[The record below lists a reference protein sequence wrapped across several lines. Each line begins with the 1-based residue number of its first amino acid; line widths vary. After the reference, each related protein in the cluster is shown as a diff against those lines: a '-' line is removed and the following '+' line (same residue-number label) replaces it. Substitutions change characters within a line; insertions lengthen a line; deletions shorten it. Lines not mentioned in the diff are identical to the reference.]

1 MERKYW
7 IDYTKLLAMMLVFN
21 SHMDKLYPVPQLASG
36 GALGNVLFFLV
47 CGYTWKSG
55 VTYKSTTFSKWYGS
69 KIKRIW
75 IPTVFANII
84 YIILFPAKGWNLY
97 EFTSIF
103 LYPNKYYWFCSAV
116 LVYAAIY
123 FPVIRKGEKAT
134 LIACLI
140 AIVVYFAYYFL
151 LMDRSNFNVESIGY
165 GKWARFSFYLICV
178 LVGTTNKC
186 HSVLCDKKWYYCTM
200 SIILFAATS
209 ALKMSMAR
217 LSVLLNY
224 QFVCQFL
231 TLINAI
237 TIMKLFQTI
246 ELDLK
251 RIKISIIVRE
261 MAKYTWEV
269 YLVQII
275 VIPFFVGVEFPQN
288 CIFSFM
294 VTWVIATILHQ
305 LFQRVVLAQHDPT
318 K

>member
-1 MERKYW
+1 
-7 IDYTKLLAMMLVFN
+7 
-21 SHMDKLYPVPQLASG
+21 
-36 GALGNVLFFLV
+36 
-47 CGYTWKSG
+47 
-55 VTYKSTTFSKWYGS
+55 
-69 KIKRIW
+69 
-75 IPTVFANII
+75 
-84 YIILFPAKGWNLY
+84 
-97 EFTSIF
+97 
-103 LYPNKYYWFCSAV
+103 
-116 LVYAAIY
+116 
-123 FPVIRKGEKAT
+123 
-134 LIACLI
+134 
-140 AIVVYFAYYFL
+140 
-151 LMDRSNFNVESIGY
+151 
-165 GKWARFSFYLICV
+165 
-178 LVGTTNKC
+178 
-186 HSVLCDKKWYYCTM
+186 
-200 SIILFAATS
+200 
-209 ALKMSMAR
+209 MSMAR

>member
-1 MERKYW
+1 M
-7 IDYTKLLAMMLVFN
+7 TN
-21 SHMDKLYPVPQLASG
+21 
-36 GALGNVLFFLV
+36 
-47 CGYTWKSG
+47 
-55 VTYKSTTFSKWYGS
+55 KSTIFSKWYSS

-84 YIILFPAKGWNLY
+84 YIILFPVNGWNIH

-123 FPVIRKGEKAT
+123 FPVIRKGKKSA

-140 AIVVYFAYYFL
+140 AIVVYFLYYFL
-151 LMDRSNFNVESIGY
+151 MMDRSNFNVESIGY
-165 GKWARFSFYLICV
+165 GKWTRFSFYFICV
-178 LVGTTNKC
+178 LVGTMNKC
-186 HSVLCDKKWYYCTM
+186 HEIRCDKKWAYCTM
-200 SIILFAATS
+200 SIILFAITS
-209 ALKMSMAR
+209 TLKMSMAR
-217 LSVLLNY
+217 FSILLNY
-224 QFVCQFL
+224 QFLCQFF

-237 TIMKLFQTI
+237 TIMKFFQTI

-251 RIKISIIVRE
+251 KIKISKIVRK

-275 VIPFFVGVEFPQN
+275 VIPFLVGVEFPQN
-288 CIFSFM
+288 CIFSFI
-294 VTWVIATILHQ
+294 VTWVMATILHKF
-305 LFQRVVLAQHDPT
+305 FQKVVFIQHDSI